1 MGVHSIYIG
10 PTFKRATCLEAQAR
24 HHEHLY
30 GYRNLGVRLKKA
42 VRLTGENLVKCDN
55 TEAKKTLQD
64 EVSCQRRQILLTPNK
79 IKTKNS
85 VH

>member
-1 MGVHSIYIG
+1 MHSRYIG
-10 PTFKRATCLEAQAR
+10 PTFKTATWLEAQAR

-30 GYRNLGVRLKKA
+30 GYRNLGVRLKRA
-42 VRLTGENLVKCDN
+42 VRIIGENLEKCDI
-55 TEAKKTLQD
+55 TEAKRMLQD
-64 EVSCQRRQILLTPNK
+64 EASGQRCQILLMPNK